1 MPKSP
6 ATVDVLIELAI
17 KRERRAN
24 FGEAIALLNAAIEL
38 DPGRTDAWLHLA
50 ELQQLAGRTEASIA
64 CFARALATN
73 PDSLDAL
80 VNLGARYLDIDQ
92 VEDAI
97 GMFERAADLQP
108 GDSQIHYNLGLALNM
123 AGRNE
128 VALKALSRSC
138 DINQDNA
145 SARFTRS
152 LILLEEERFAE
163 AWKEYAWRWR
173 LDQSPKLPT
182 GLPEWRGE
190 SFDGKTLLVLPEG
203 GFGDTIWASRFLPQA
218 KERGGTIVLKTRPET
233 RRLMAK
239 LEGVDFYVDD
249 DLDFAD
255 FDLLCPALS
264 LPGCL
269 AFDGL
274 DAPPPSRLY
283 AAEGLDDKIKLLLG
297 RAGSRLKV
305 GIVWSGSEG
314 FVGNHRRSAPFS
326 RFLALAQNPDIQFY
340 SLQKSPKQAVLR
352 EQGLGGLIVDADTSD
367 FAETAALIEALDLVV
382 MTDSSIAHVAGS
394 LGKPVWNIL
403 DFAPYW
409 IYRRQGERTP
419 WYLSMR
425 LFRQKRPGDWAAVF
439 EEVAAA
445 LANAVQAH
453 RSGRWSDARFA
464 I

>member
-1 MPKSP
+1 MPKAP

-38 DPGRTDAWLHLA
+38 DPGRIEAWLHMA

-64 CFARALATN
+64 CFARVLAAK

-97 GMFERAADLQP
+97 GMFERAAALQP
-108 GDSQIHYNLGLALNM
+108 DNSQNHYNLGLALNM

-128 VALKALSRSC
+128 AALEALTQSC
-138 DINQDNA
+138 RLDPDNA
-145 SARFTRS
+145 AAHFTRT
-152 LILLEEERFAE
+152 LILLEEDRFAE
-163 AWKEYAWRWR
+163 AWKEYDWRWR
-173 LDQSPKLPT
+173 LDQSPELPSAI
-182 GLPEWRGE
+182 PEWRGE
-190 SFDGKTLLVLPEG
+190 PFDGRTLLVLPEG
-203 GFGDTIWASRFLPQA
+203 GFGDTIWASRFLPRA

-233 RRLMAK
+233 RRLLAR

-249 DLDFAD
+249 DLDLAD

-269 AFDGL
+269 AFGGSDV
-274 DAPPPSRLY
+274 PPPSRLY
-283 AAEGLDDKIKLLLG
+283 AAEGLDDKIGPLLR
-297 RAGSRLKV
+297 RADNRLKV

-314 FVGNHRRSAPFS
+314 FVGNHRRSAPFA

-340 SLQKSPKQAVLR
+340 SLQKGPQQAVLR
-352 EQGLGGLIVDADTSD
+352 EQGLGGLIVDADTGD
-367 FAETAALIEALDLVV
+367 FAETATLIGALDLVV

-403 DFAPYW
+403 DTAPYW

-419 WYLSMR
+419 WYPSMR
-425 LFRQKRPGDWAAVF
+425 LFRQIRPGDWAAVF

-445 LANAVQAH
+445 LADAVQAH
-453 RSGRWSDARFA
+453 QSGRWSDAQFA

>member
-1 MPKSP
+1 MPKAP

-38 DPGRTDAWLHLA
+38 EPNHTDAWLHLA

-64 CFARALATN
+64 SFSRALAAN
-73 PDSLDAL
+73 PHSLDAL
-80 VNLGARYLDIDQ
+80 VNLGARYLDADQ

-97 GMFERAADLQP
+97 GMFERAAGLQP
-108 GDSQIHYNLGLALNM
+108 DDSQIQYNLGLALNL
-123 AGRNE
+123 AGQNE
-128 VALKALSRSC
+128 AALKALSRSC

-163 AWKEYAWRWR
+163 AWKEYDWRWR
-173 LDQSPKLPT
+173 LDQSPNLPT
-182 GLPEWRGE
+182 ALPQWRGE
-190 SFDGKTLLVLPEG
+190 PFGGKTLLVLPEG

-218 KERGGTIVLKTRPET
+218 KERGGTIILKTRPET
-233 RRLMAK
+233 RRLLAK
-239 LEGVDFYVDD
+239 LEGVDGYVDD
-249 DLDFAD
+249 DFDFAD

-269 AFDGL
+269 AFDGS
-274 DAPPPSRLY
+274 DVPPPSRLY
-283 AAEGLDDKIKLLLG
+283 AAERLDHKIGPLMH
-297 RAGSRLKV
+297 RAGDRLKV
-305 GIVWSGSEG
+305 GIVWSGSES
-314 FVGNHRRSAPFS
+314 FTGNRQRSAPFS
-326 RFLALAQNPDIQFY
+326 RFLALAQNPQIQLY
-340 SLQKSPKQAVLR
+340 SLQKGPPQAEIR

-403 DFAPYW
+403 DTTPYW

-419 WYLSMR
+419 WYPSMR
-425 LFRQKRPGDWAAVF
+425 LFRQKQAGDWDRVFQDAAV
-439 EEVAAA
+439 A
-445 LANAVQAH
+445 LTEAVHAY
-453 RSGRWSDARFA
+453 RSGRWPGAQIA
-464 I
+464 V